1 MRVVVASDNAKATAW
16 LEPVLRSG
24 GFSVVV
30 VTEATL
36 ESPELH
42 GADVLI
48 VDSKT
53 ADALADAARPIRRLL
68 LAPRGGTL
76 ELEHIRRGFSD
87 IIVVPSD
94 ESEVVARV
102 RHAVSWT

>member
-1 MRVVVASDNAKATAW
+1 MRVVVASSNTEATAW
-16 LEPVLRSG
+16 LEPVLRAG

-30 VTEATL
+30 VPDATL

-48 VDSKT
+48 VDKYT
-53 ADALADAARPIRRLL
+53 ADVLADAGPIRRLL

-76 ELEHIRRGFSD
+76 DLEGVRRGFSD

-94 ESEVVARV
+94 EAEVVARV
-102 RHAVSWT
+102 RHAVSWS